1 MGTGKTTVGAALAQ
15 RLERQFLDND
25 VLLERRTGKTA
36 AELRRGLGENALH
49 HVEAEVLL
57 TCLAVRPVAVIA
69 AAASTI
75 DNRKVREALRVSAFV
90 VWLRTDVHV
99 LSKRL
104 SHSDHRP
111 IPGDATDVV
120 ARQDRKRRTRYA
132 SVADVKLDTTGR
144 TGLEA
149 TDDLMRRIRA

>member
-15 RLERQFLDND
+15 RLGRQFLDND

-49 HVEAEVLL
+49 QVEAEVLL

-75 DNRKVREALRVSAFV
+75 DNRKVREALLTLASTLPDSRGMFGYRGHFARMGFDDALTELEERRERGAPDSEIVEAFPRELLLLV
-90 VWLRTDVHV
+90 GYYGTPA
-99 LSKRL
+99 K
-104 SHSDHRP
+104 
-111 IPGDATDVV
+111 
-120 ARQDRKRRTRYA
+120 K
-132 SVADVKLDTTGR
+132 
-144 TGLEA
+144 
-149 TDDLMRRIRA
+149 